1 MTKHLNSRRLESSG
15 FTLVELMIVVVI
27 VAILAS
33 IAIPAYNAQIRKSR
47 RTDAKT
53 ALLDLAGREERYYDA
68 NPSSG
73 YTNGSANL
81 GYSSATMA
89 NVTNYP
95 VGSGYYTVTVTPTAA
110 VPTTTPPTPAT
121 YAIVAT
127 AIGDQAKDSC
137 STFTLTST
145 GQQTALGSDPNPSVD
160 CWK

>member
-33 IAIPAYNAQIRKSR
+33 IAVPAYNAQIRKSR

-68 NPSSG
+68 NPSTG
-73 YTNGSANL
+73 YTNVTANL
-81 GYSSATMA
+81 GYTPTIPAI
-89 NVTNYP
+89 TNYTI
-95 VGSGYYTVTVTPTAA
+95 GSGYYTVTVTPTAA

-137 STFTLTST
+137 STYTLTST
-145 GQQTALGSDPNPSVD
+145 GQQTATGSDPNPSVD